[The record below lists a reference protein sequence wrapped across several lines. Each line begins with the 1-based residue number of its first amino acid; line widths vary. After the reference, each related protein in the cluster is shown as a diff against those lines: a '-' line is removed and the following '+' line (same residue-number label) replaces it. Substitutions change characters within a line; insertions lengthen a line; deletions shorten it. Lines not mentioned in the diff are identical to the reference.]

1 MKKAVLA
8 LILACAGCCT
18 VPLLFPALAGVVAFG
33 ASLFH
38 AGITLD
44 AILCGMP
51 LAGLAFIGVYL
62 LLRFVR
68 TKKPKA
74 TPAVGETCKADGGCG
89 CK

>member
-8 LILACAGCCT
+8 LILACVGCCA
-18 VPLLFPALAGVVAFG
+18 VPLLFPVLAGLGVFG

-38 AGITLD
+38 SGITLD
-44 AILCGMP
+44 TILCGIP

-68 TKKPKA
+68 AKKPKP
-74 TPAVGETCKADGGCG
+74 TPAAGETCKADGGCG

>member
-18 VPLLFPALAGVVAFG
+18 VPLLFPAVAGFAVFG

-38 AGITLD
+38 SGLSLD
-44 AILCGMP
+44 TILCGMP
-51 LAGLAFIGVYL
+51 LAGLAFIGAYL

-68 TKKPKA
+68 TKRQKA
-74 TPAVGETCKADGGCG
+74 TMAVGETCKADGGCG